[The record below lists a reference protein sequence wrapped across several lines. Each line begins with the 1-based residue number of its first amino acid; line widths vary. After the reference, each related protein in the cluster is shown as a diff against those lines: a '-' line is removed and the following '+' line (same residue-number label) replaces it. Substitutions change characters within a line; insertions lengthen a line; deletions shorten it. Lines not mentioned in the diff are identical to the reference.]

1 MFKNV
6 NDKKIN
12 ADIC

>member
-6 NDKKIN
+6 NLK
-12 ADIC
+12 

>member
-6 NDKKIN
+6 NHPHRN
-12 ADIC
+12 T

>member
-6 NDKKIN
+6 NLN
-12 ADIC
+12 